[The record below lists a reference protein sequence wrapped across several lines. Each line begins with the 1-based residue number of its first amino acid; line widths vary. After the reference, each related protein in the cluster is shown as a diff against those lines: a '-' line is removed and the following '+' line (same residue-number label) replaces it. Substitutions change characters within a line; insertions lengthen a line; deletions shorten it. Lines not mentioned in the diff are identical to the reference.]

1 MQDMDF
7 RQLEALVNTIN
18 YGSFSKAAE
27 AIFVSQPSVSMYI
40 SSLEKELGCQ
50 LIFRS
55 TKAVLPTKAG
65 KIVYDYAQNML
76 SLRDKTI
83 YSVKSM
89 SDSLWGEIQ
98 IAATPVAAQCIL
110 PAVLAQFHKSYS
122 HLSFHLSQGSTDE
135 VVRSVTSRKSD
146 LGIVSRKGIDDKCRY
161 EQFISD
167 DLVLIMP
174 NKEIFHAFTPMD
186 VIDILHEE
194 DFLMVSETAAD
205 KVEYEDL
212 LKELAMKKE
221 DLNVCSFFPTAQSV
235 INGVIQGMGVSI
247 VSRIAAADSI
257 EQGKLIAIPLDMDIS
272 ARNFYLVFPS
282 DLIIPHTLEIF
293 IDFLRL
299 HFGDDR

>member
-1 MQDMDF
+1 MDF
-7 RQLEALVNTIN
+7 RQLEALVNVIN

-40 SSLEKELGCQ
+40 SSLEKELRCQ

-55 TKAVLPTKAG
+55 TKEVLPTKAG

-98 IAATPVAAQCIL
+98 IAAAPVPSQCIL
-110 PAVLAQFHKSYS
+110 PAVLAPFHER
-122 HLSFHLSQGSTDE
+122 HPHISFHLTQGSSEE
-135 VVRSVTSRKSD
+135 VIRSVTSRKSD
-146 LGIVSRKGIDDKCRY
+146 VGIVSNKTPDDKCTF
-161 EQFISD
+161 EHLLSD

-174 NKEIFHAFTPMD
+174 NKQTYHDFTPMD

-194 DFLMVSETAAD
+194 DFLMVDETATD
-205 KVEYEDL
+205 NVEYEDL
-212 LKELAMKKE
+212 LKELGMKKE
-221 DLNVCSFFPTAQSV
+221 DLNICAFFPSTQSV

-247 VSRIAAADSI
+247 VSRIAAVDSI
-257 EQGKLIAIPLDMDIS
+257 DEAKLISIPLDMDLS
-272 ARNFYLVFPS
+272 ARNFYLVLPS

-293 IDFLRL
+293 IDFIRTY
-299 HFGDDR
+299 FRDYR